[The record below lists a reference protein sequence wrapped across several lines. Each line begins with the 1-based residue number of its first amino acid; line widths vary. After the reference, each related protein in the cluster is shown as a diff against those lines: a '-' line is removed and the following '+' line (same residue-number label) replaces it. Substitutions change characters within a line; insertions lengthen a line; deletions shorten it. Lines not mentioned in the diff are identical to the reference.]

1 VADIR
6 VLTTQLRSLK
16 NERVVLP
23 DIAVPNAGVI
33 EHSTRACEQGL
44 TLHTTVG
51 IGYATL
57 GAKVEAMLRRAADRA
72 GGLLNERNPCMLWQA
87 VGDHAV
93 NHEID
98 AHSNDA
104 NDMAQIDSAP
114 PRPAIS
120 STSST
125 SPALPS

>member
-1 VADIR
+1 M
-6 VLTTQLRSLK
+6 LK
-16 NERVVLP
+16 
-23 DIAVPNAGVI
+23 
-33 EHSTRACEQGL
+33 
-44 TLHTTVG
+44 
-51 IGYATL
+51 
-57 GAKVEAMLRRAADRA
+57 RAADRA
-72 GGLLNERNPCMLWQA
+72 GGLLNKRNPCMLWQA

-114 PRPAIS
+114 PRPVPSRPAMS